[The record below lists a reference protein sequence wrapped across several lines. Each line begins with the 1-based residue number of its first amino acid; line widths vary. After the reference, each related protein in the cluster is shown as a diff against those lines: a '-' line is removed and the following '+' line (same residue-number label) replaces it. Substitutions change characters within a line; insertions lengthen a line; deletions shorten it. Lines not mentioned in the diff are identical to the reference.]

1 METGI
6 ETTARQTQASSQME
20 TGWCLTGCVDGG
32 RAMTRVPIS
41 SESFVIGRRP
51 GLSLTIPSPRV
62 SGRHAEVLLVGEHLF
77 IRDLGS
83 TNGTFVNRR
92 RIKRPTPVGTGDH
105 IQLADTEFRLEFTPR
120 GAVASLEVDPALR
133 KTAQALD
140 SFEPDWV
147 LSQFDELMHQ
157 RSVTPYFQP
166 ILTIGSPEII
176 GYEALARSS
185 VAGMQNPA
193 AMFETASLVDRE
205 VELSVLCRERAVEVA
220 SQHAKQDKRFFLNT
234 HPQED
239 LEKDVLPSL
248 VKLRNKHPEV
258 RLVIEVH
265 EGAIDDPERVKAF
278 ASSLEDLDT
287 ELAYDDFGSGQ
298 SRLLELV
305 QAPPNYLKFDAC
317 LVRDAHRASAHQWK
331 MLEMLVEMAH
341 GFSTTT
347 LAEGIES
354 SLEADA
360 CRDLGFDLVQGYH
373 FGRPAPLRS
382 NVGFSTQFLSD
393 GRCLRRIGEQAS
405 RRMRS
410 IHGAARRE
418 RSHSRCVTSERGCN
432 PRRRHSS
439 GDAAQTGDDSSD
451 VGSSHG
457 A

>member
-1 METGI
+1 METG
-6 ETTARQTQASSQME
+6 TVALKRHTSTSQVE
-20 TGWCLTGCVDGG
+20 TGWYLIGCIDGG

-51 GLSLTIPSPRV
+51 GLSLTLASPRV

-77 IRDLGS
+77 IRDLNS

-120 GAVASLEVDPALR
+120 GTASVQEVDPALR

-140 SFEPDWV
+140 SFEPDWI
-147 LSQFDELMHQ
+147 LSQFDELMQQ

-166 ILTIGSPEII
+166 ILTLGNQSII
-176 GYEALARSS
+176 GYEALARSN
-185 VAGMQNPA
+185 VPGMQNPA
-193 AMFETASLVDRE
+193 SMFETAALVSRE
-205 VELSVLCRERAVEVA
+205 VELSVLCRDRAVEVA
-220 SQHAKQDKRFFLNT
+220 SQHSDGNTRFFLNT
-234 HPQED
+234 HPGED
-239 LEKDVLPSL
+239 LEKDVFPSL
-248 VKLRNKHPEV
+248 VRLREKHPEM

-265 EGAIDDPERVKAF
+265 EGAIDDPERVQSF
-278 ASSLEDLDT
+278 ASSLADLDI
-287 ELAYDDFGSGQ
+287 EIAYDDFGSGQ

-317 LVRDAHRASAHQWK
+317 LVRDAHRASTHQWK

-341 GFSTTT
+341 GFSTVT
-347 LAEGIES
+347 LAEGIET

-382 NVGFSTQFLSD
+382 KDGFSTHF
-393 GRCLRRIGEQAS
+393 CI
-405 RRMRS
+405 
-410 IHGAARRE
+410 
-418 RSHSRCVTSERGCN
+418 SEEG
-432 PRRRHSS
+432 
-439 GDAAQTGDDSSD
+439 
-451 VGSSHG
+451 
-457 A
+457 